1 MKQQVAGL
9 NLISTFLSS
18 YNLLVELKI
27 NPSRVYV
34 KVPEFCLNQPGYTS
48 KLKKGDVLPLYDLY
62 YGTTSIFSLIQ
73 HNKINLS

>member
-34 KVPEFCLNQPGYTS
+34 KVPEFCLNQPGYDA
-48 KLKKGDVLPLYDLY
+48 KLKKGDILPLYDLY
-62 YGTTSIFSLIQ
+62 YGKLTL
-73 HNKINLS
+73 